1 MAAASLV
8 RNASMLLA
16 RPSRP
21 LAPVRAS
28 QTRVDASAANW
39 AAKRRV
45 ALRSNGAAAVDA
57 RRGLAARWVHT
68 TVARATDATEAQDA
82 APSASESTDAGE
94 SSPAPPP
101 NDSAPGDATPKSFAD
116 LGLC

>member
-45 ALRSNGAAAVDA
+45 ALRSNGAAAVDS
-57 RRGLAARWVHT
+57 RRGLAGV
-68 TVARATDATEAQDA
+68 RA
-82 APSASESTDAGE
+82 PRRGL
-94 SSPAPPP
+94 PH
-101 NDSAPGDATPKSFAD
+101 AD
-116 LGLC
+116 NYKCGHAYAHHGACFNF